1 VASGG
6 HPSAN
11 RWQPGPASLLSDA
24 VAPTI
29 PGMDG
34 WEIVR
39 RAAADRRSGAAEI
52 AARAAEG
59 LALLGAQRDVARAA
73 RHLIKAH
80 PAMAPLWRLGAATL
94 SAHDHREAARKFG
107 EKLAAES
114 EGVARAAEWA
124 LPRRAV
130 VVTHSASS
138 HVASALIRHR
148 MRITRVVCTASIP
161 GGEGR
166 ALARRLKRAGIS
178 AEVVPDA
185 AVGRVCEEAS
195 VALVGADAITE
206 DAAVNKVGTMLL
218 ALGAQ
223 HAGIGFYVVAGTS
236 KLLPARAWR
245 TADAPL
251 YEETPL
257 ALIDAVITERG
268 PMGTAAIRRAVR
280 RIELPRALTA
290 RTGPR

>member
-1 VASGG
+1 
-6 HPSAN
+6 
-11 RWQPGPASLLSDA
+11 
-24 VAPTI
+24 
-29 PGMDG
+29 MDG

-73 RHLIKAH
+73 RHLVKAH
-80 PAMAPLWRLGAATL
+80 PAMAPLWRLAAVTL
-94 SAHDHREAARKFG
+94 TAKDHRTAARRFG
-107 EKLAAES
+107 ESIASES

-130 VVTHSASS
+130 VVTHSSS
-138 HVASALIRHR
+138 SNVVAALTRHR
-148 MRITRVVCTASIP
+148 TRIVRVLCTASVP

-166 ALARRLKRAGIS
+166 GLAHRLERAGIE
-178 AEVVPDA
+178 AEVIPDA
-185 AVGRVCEEAS
+185 AAGRACADAS

-206 DAAVNKVGTMLL
+206 DAAVNKVGTLL
-218 ALGAQ
+218 LGLAAQ
-223 HAGIGFYVVAGTS
+223 EAGIGFYVLAGTS
-236 KLLPARAWR
+236 KFLPARAWR
-245 TADAPL
+245 PEDAPL

-280 RIELPRALTA
+280 RIELPRALTS
-290 RTGPR
+290 RRGPR

>member
-1 VASGG
+1 
-6 HPSAN
+6 
-11 RWQPGPASLLSDA
+11 
-24 VAPTI
+24 
-29 PGMDG
+29 MDG

-73 RHLIKAH
+73 RHLIRAH

-94 SAHDHREAARKFG
+94 SAKDHREAARRFG
-107 EKLAAES
+107 EALAAEA

-138 HVASALIRHR
+138 NVFAAVTRHR
-148 MRITRVVCTASIP
+148 GRVARVVCTASVP

-166 ALARRLKRAGIS
+166 AFARRLDRAGIET
-178 AEVVPDA
+178 EVIPDA
-185 AVGRVCEEAS
+185 AVARACEDAS
-195 VALVGADAITE
+195 VALTGADAVTE
-206 DAAVNKVGTMLL
+206 SGAVNKVGTRLL
-218 ALGAQ
+218 ALAAAD
-223 HAGIGFYVVAGTS
+223 HGIGFYVLAGTS
-236 KLLPARAWR
+236 KFLPSRAWR
-245 TADAPL
+245 PDDAPL

-268 PMGTAAIRRAVR
+268 PLGTAAIRRAVR
-280 RIELPRALTA
+280 RIELPRALTS
-290 RTGPR
+290 RSGPR

>member
-1 VASGG
+1 
-6 HPSAN
+6 
-11 RWQPGPASLLSDA
+11 
-24 VAPTI
+24 
-29 PGMDG
+29 MDG

-39 RAAADRRSGAAEI
+39 RAAADGKSGAAEI

-80 PAMAPLWRLGAATL
+80 PAMAPLWRLGAAAL
-94 SAHDHREAARKFG
+94 SARDHREAARRFG
-107 EKLAAES
+107 ETLAAES

-130 VVTHSASS
+130 VVTHSSS
-138 HVASALIRHR
+138 SNVVSALARHKG
-148 MRITRVVCTASIP
+148 RIARVYCTASVP

-166 ALARRLKRAGIS
+166 ALARRLDKLGIA

-185 AVGRVCEEAS
+185 AVGRVCESAS

-206 DAAVNKVGTMLL
+206 QAAVNKVGTMLL
-218 ALGAQ
+218 ALAAQ

-236 KLLPARAWR
+236 KFLPARALR
-245 TADAPL
+245 LDDAPS
-251 YEETPL
+251 YEETTL
-257 ALIDAVITERG
+257 ALVDAVITERG
-268 PMGTAAIRRAVR
+268 PLGTAAIRRAVG

-290 RTGPR
+290 RRGPR